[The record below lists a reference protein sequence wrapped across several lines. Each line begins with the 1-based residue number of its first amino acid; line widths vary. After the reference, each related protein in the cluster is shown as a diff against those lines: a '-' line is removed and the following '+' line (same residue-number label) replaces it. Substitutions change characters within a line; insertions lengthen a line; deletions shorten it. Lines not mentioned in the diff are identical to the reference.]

1 MALMV
6 AAMSE
11 KRFFEVRYCYS
22 IFDCTDSA
30 YEHLFILFSRQ
41 DHVLIEHG
49 AACLAAMSL
58 RSPGNS
64 AKIVECG
71 AIEVLVRCMRAHSDK
86 ASMQRQ
92 GTPYSPPHYGAL
104 FLSFPLV

>member
-30 YEHLFILFSRQ
+30 YEHLFILFFRQ

-104 FLSFPLV
+104 FLSFPLI

>member
-1 MALMV
+1 
-6 AAMSE
+6 
-11 KRFFEVRYCYS
+11 
-22 IFDCTDSA
+22 
-30 YEHLFILFSRQ
+30 
-41 DHVLIEHG
+41 VLIEHG

-64 AKIVECG
+64 VKIVECG

-92 GTPYSPPHYGAL
+92 GTPHSVMLLYYVDKSYSFFAEHHAPRHANSHYYY
-104 FLSFPLV
+104 

>member
-1 MALMV
+1 M
-6 AAMSE
+6 
-11 KRFFEVRYCYS
+11 
-22 IFDCTDSA
+22 
-30 YEHLFILFSRQ
+30 
-41 DHVLIEHG
+41 LIEHG

-64 AKIVECG
+64 VKIVECG

-92 GTPYSPPHYGAL
+92 GTPHSVLQLYS
-104 FLSFPLV
+104 FD